1 MICVFDCETVPD
13 CESLRAVFGYE
24 GDDYSVSTQAQKD
37 QENKTGSA
45 FLPVNFHKVVCISA
59 VIADDYGKFLRVNTM
74 QMDSEKDAILQFLG
88 FIDSKKPRLVSFN
101 GKGFDLPMLMIRAM
115 RYSLTCATYFDDKN
129 KWENY
134 RSRYDGK
141 FHLDLLDFISEFRSV
156 SGLKLDNL
164 CVSLGLPGKFDVHG
178 DQVLE
183 LYYNG
188 EFDKISQYCQSDVLN
203 TYMLFLKYELL
214 RGKILLSDYL
224 NNLDTMRIYLQEN
237 KVEASYCGVFCECI
251 DREIKRLQDEI

>member
-24 GDDYSVSTQAQKD
+24 GDDYSVCVQAQKE
-37 QENKTGSA
+37 QEEKTGFA

-59 VIADDYGKFLRVNTM
+59 VIADEFGKFVRVSTM
-74 QMDSEKDAILQFLG
+74 KMDNEKDAISQFLT
-88 FIDSKKPRLVSFN
+88 FIDTKKPRLVSFN
-101 GKGFDLPMLMIRAM
+101 GKGFDLPMLMVRAM
-115 RYSLTCATYFDDKN
+115 RYNLSCKAYFDNSN

-134 RSRYDGK
+134 KSRYDGK
-141 FHLDLLDFISEFRSV
+141 FHLDLLDHISEFRAV

-164 CVSLGLPGKFDVHG
+164 CVSLNLPGKFDIHG

-183 LYYNG
+183 LYYNE

-203 TYMLFLKYELL
+203 TYLLFLKYELL
-214 RGKILLSDYL
+214 RANISLSEYV
-224 NNLDTMRIYLQEN
+224 NNIDAMRIYLKEN
-237 KVEASYCGVFCECI
+237 ESKASYCDVFCECI
-251 DREIKRLQDEI
+251 DREIKRLKDEI